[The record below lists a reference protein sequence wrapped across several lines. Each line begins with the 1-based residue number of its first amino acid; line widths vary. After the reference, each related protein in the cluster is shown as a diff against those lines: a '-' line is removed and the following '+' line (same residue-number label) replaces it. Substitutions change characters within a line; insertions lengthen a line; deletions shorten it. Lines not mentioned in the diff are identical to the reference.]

1 LVQVILDENGNSS
14 TLKALVR
21 GIFSVVPQVGQV
33 ATLLE
38 PRNPVSPGVRSDIA
52 ITRSLTILAV
62 LGIIA
67 ALYFA
72 KAILLP
78 LALAILLTFVLAP
91 LVRILESWSL
101 GRIPSVVIV
110 VVCTFLVIFGIGSF
124 IGGQVAQ
131 LAEKLPRYQ
140 FIIQHKVQTASS
152 AVSGGTLE
160 QFSHFLDRLNKEI
173 GIKNS
178 DNSEGG
184 SAGTGSKQGGG
195 ETNAPVPVEIHQPP
209 QTAMEVMHQVLGS
222 LLDPLATAGMVVIFV
237 IFFLMQRR
245 DLRDRLIRVAGSR
258 DLQRTTEALNDAAHR
273 LSRYF
278 LAQTA
283 LNVVFGITV
292 ATGLGLIGIPNPVLW
307 GILAMVLRFV
317 PYIGAAMAAAFP
329 IALAVAV
336 DPGWSMTFWTIGL
349 FVIVEP
355 LIGQVIEP
363 LVYGHSTGL
372 SPVAVIIAATFW
384 TWLWGPVGLLLST
397 PLTVCLGVLGRYIGW
412 LQFVDVLIG
421 DEPPLS
427 PAQSFYQR
435 ALAGDVN
442 ELTDQAEKQLK
453 RQSLSSYYDEV
464 VLQGLIL
471 AEVDV
476 RRGSL
481 EEKQVLEL
489 NDAVRRLVDDLSEY
503 EDTTPPSEPKPDEP
517 AVSIK
522 SDKDDPSSSQQP
534 SLPILQLTDL
544 PPEWASDRA
553 ILCVSGRG
561 LFDEA
566 ATLML
571 AQLLEKHGLK
581 TSIESDLAIFS
592 SNVVRLNGP
601 DVRMVCLSSLDI
613 AHSPAHWRS
622 SIRRLR
628 RRLPEA
634 KALAGLWGHDRRGAS
649 AEELRRSAGA
659 DLYAYS
665 LREAVGVCIE
675 TARSGGAADTGT
687 AVSPQPSTG

>member
-1 LVQVILDENGNSS
+1 VS
-14 TLKALVR
+14 
-21 GIFSVVPQVGQV
+21 QV
-33 ATLLE
+33 APLLE

-52 ITRSLTILAV
+52 ISRSLTILAV

-78 LALAILLTFVLAP
+78 LALAVLLTFVLAP
-91 LVRILESWSL
+91 LVRLLESWSL

-110 VVCTFLVIFGIGSF
+110 VVSAILIIFGIGSF

-131 LAEKLPRYQ
+131 LAEKLPQYQ
-140 FIIQHKVQTASS
+140 FIIQHKIQTASS
-152 AVSGGTLE
+152 VVSGGTLE
-160 QFSHFLDRLNKEI
+160 QFSNFLDRLNKEI
-173 GIKNS
+173 GIKNRDTGDRS
-178 DNSEGG
+178 SV
-184 SAGTGSKQGGG
+184 GTSSKPASS

-222 LLDPLATAGMVVIFV
+222 LLDPLATTGLVVIFV

-258 DLQRTTEALNDAAHR
+258 DLQRTTEALNDAAQR

-283 LNVVFGITV
+283 LNVVFGIIV
-292 ATGLGLIGIPNPVLW
+292 ATGLGLIGVPNPVLW

-317 PYIGAAMAAAFP
+317 PYIGAVMAAAFP
-329 IALAVAV
+329 IALAIAV

-349 FVIVEP
+349 FLVVEP

-397 PLTVCLGVLGRYIGW
+397 PLTVCLGVLGRHIGW

-435 ALAGDVN
+435 ALAGDAN
-442 ELTDQAEKQLK
+442 ELTDQAETQLK

-481 EEKQVLEL
+481 EEKQVLEI
-489 NDAVRRLVDDLSEY
+489 NDAVRGLIEDLSDY
-503 EDTTPPSEPKPDEP
+503 EDSTPLAEPKADEP
-517 AVSIK
+517 AVRLK
-522 SDKDDPSSSQQP
+522 SDKDEETPLGQP

-544 PPEWASDRA
+544 SPGWASDRA

-561 LFDEA
+561 QFDEV
-566 ATLML
+566 TTMML
-571 AQLLEKHGLK
+571 VQLLEKHGLK
-581 TSIESDLAIFS
+581 ASVESDSAVFS
-592 SNVVRLNGP
+592 SKVVRLNSA

-613 AHSPAHWRS
+613 AHNPAHWRY

-628 RRLPEA
+628 RRLPQA
-634 KALAGLWGHDRRGAS
+634 KALAGLWGHDKPGAG
-649 AEELRRSAGA
+649 AEELRTNAGG

-665 LREAVGVCIE
+665 LREAIGICIE
-675 TARSGGAADTGT
+675 TARSRGATDTPGGTT
-687 AVSPQPSTG
+687 VSPQPSAG

>member
-1 LVQVILDENGNSS
+1 MILDGNWNSL

-38 PRNPVSPGVRSDIA
+38 PRNPVSLGVRSDIA

-110 VVCTFLVIFGIGSF
+110 VVCTILVIFGIGSF

-160 QFSHFLDRLNKEI
+160 QFSNFLDRLNKEI
-173 GIKNS
+173 GIKNR

-184 SAGTGSKQGGG
+184 STGTASKQGDGG
-195 ETNAPVPVEIHQPP
+195 TNSPVPVEIHQPP

-222 LLDPLATAGMVVIFV
+222 LLDPLATAGIVVIFV

-258 DLQRTTEALNDAAHR
+258 DLQRTTEALNDAAQR

-283 LNVVFGITV
+283 LNVVFGIIV
-292 ATGLGLIGIPNPVLW
+292 ATGLGLIGVPNPVLW

-317 PYIGAAMAAAFP
+317 PYIGAVVAAAFP
-329 IALAVAV
+329 IALAIAV

-349 FVIVEP
+349 FVVVEP

-412 LQFVDVLIG
+412 LQFVDILIG

-503 EDTTPPSEPKPDEP
+503 EDSTPPIESKPDEP

-522 SDKDDPSSSQQP
+522 SDEDDPPSSQQP

-561 LFDEA
+561 QFDEA

-581 TSIESDLAIFS
+581 SSVENDLAVFS

-601 DVRMVCLSSLDI
+601 DVRMVCLSSVDI
-613 AHSPAHWRS
+613 AHSPAHWRY

-634 KALAGLWGHDRRGAS
+634 KALAGLWGQDRRGAS
-649 AEELRRSAGA
+649 AEELRSSAGA

-675 TARSGGAADTGT
+675 AARSGGAAGTGT
-687 AVSPQPSTG
+687 AASPQPSAG

>member
-1 LVQVILDENGNSS
+1 
-14 TLKALVR
+14 LVR
-21 GIFSVVPQVGQV
+21 RNFPAVPQVSQV
-33 ATLLE
+33 APLLE

-52 ITRSLTILAV
+52 ISRALTILAV

-78 LALAILLTFVLAP
+78 LALAVLLTFVLAP
-91 LVRILESWSL
+91 LVRLLESWSL

-110 VVCTFLVIFGIGSF
+110 VVSAILVIFGIGSF

-131 LAEKLPRYQ
+131 LAERLPQYQ
-140 FIIQHKVQTASS
+140 FIIQHKIQTASS
-152 AVSGGTLE
+152 VVSGGTLE
-160 QFSHFLDRLNKEI
+160 QFSKFLDRLNKEI
-173 GIKNS
+173 GIKNRGTDDS
-178 DNSEGG
+178 G
-184 SAGTGSKQGGG
+184 SAGTGSKPDGG

-209 QTAMEVMHQVLGS
+209 QTAMEVLHQVLGS
-222 LLDPLATAGMVVIFV
+222 LLDPLATTGLVVIFV
-237 IFFLMQRR
+237 IFFLIQRR

-283 LNVVFGITV
+283 LNVVFGIIV
-292 ATGLGLIGIPNPVLW
+292 ATGLGLIGVPNPVLW
-307 GILAMVLRFV
+307 GILAMMLRFV
-317 PYIGAAMAAAFP
+317 PYIGAVMAAAFP
-329 IALAVAV
+329 IALAIAV

-349 FVIVEP
+349 FLVVEP

-372 SPVAVIIAATFW
+372 SPVAVIVAATFW

-435 ALAGDVN
+435 ALAGDAN
-442 ELTDQAEKQLK
+442 ELTDQAETQLK

-464 VLQGLIL
+464 MLQGLIL

-481 EEKQVLEL
+481 EEKQVLEI
-489 NDAVRRLVDDLSEY
+489 NDAVRGLIEDLSDY
-503 EDTTPPSEPKPDEP
+503 EDSTPPAEPRTDEP
-517 AVSIK
+517 AVSLK
-522 SDKDDPSSSQQP
+522 SDTDEQPPSGQP

-544 PPEWASDRA
+544 SPEWASDRA

-561 LFDEA
+561 RFDEVT
-566 ATLML
+566 TLML
-571 AQLLEKHGLK
+571 VQLLERHGLK
-581 TSIESDLAIFS
+581 ASVESDSAVFS
-592 SNVVRLNGP
+592 SNVVRLNSA

-613 AHSPAHWRS
+613 AHSAAHWRY

-628 RRLPEA
+628 RRLSQT
-634 KALAGLWGHDRRGAS
+634 KVLAGLWGQDKRGAS
-649 AEELRRSAGA
+649 AEELRTSAGA

-665 LREAVGVCIE
+665 LSEAVGICIE
-675 TARSGGAADTGT
+675 AARSGGATDTPEGT
-687 AVSPQPSTG
+687 TASPQPSAG

>member
-1 LVQVILDENGNSS
+1 MHWLDVIFPIV
-14 TLKALVR
+14 T
-21 GIFSVVPQVGQV
+21 QVGQV

-62 LGIIA
+62 LGIIT
-67 ALYFA
+67 ALYLA

-91 LVRILESWSL
+91 LVRLLEGWSL

-110 VVCTFLVIFGIGSF
+110 VVCTILVIFGIGSF

-131 LAEKLPRYQ
+131 LAEKLPQYQ
-140 FIIQHKVQTASS
+140 FIIQHKIQTASS

-160 QFSHFLDRLNKEI
+160 QFSRFLDRLNKEI
-173 GIKNS
+173 GIRNR
-178 DNSEGG
+178 DTGEGG
-184 SAGTGSKQGGG
+184 SAGTASKSEGS
-195 ETNAPVPVEIHQPP
+195 ETNTPVPVEIHAPQ
-209 QTAMEVMHQVLGS
+209 QTAMEVIHRVMES
-222 LLDPLATAGMVVIFV
+222 LLDPLATTGMVVIFV
-237 IFFLMQRR
+237 IFFLLQRR
-245 DLRDRLIRVAGSR
+245 DLRDRLIRIAGSR
-258 DLQRTTEALNDAAHR
+258 DLRRTTEALNDAAHR

-283 LNVVFGITV
+283 LNVVFGIIV

-317 PYIGAAMAAAFP
+317 PYVGAAMAAAFP
-329 IALAVAV
+329 IALAIAV
-336 DPGWSMTFWTIGL
+336 DPGWSMAFWTIGL

-372 SPVAVIIAATFW
+372 SPVAVIVAATFW
-384 TWLWGPVGLLLST
+384 TWLWGPIGLLLST

-435 ALAGDVN
+435 ALAGDAN
-442 ELTDQAEKQLK
+442 ELADQAEKQLK
-453 RQSLSSYYDEV
+453 RQSLSTYYDEV
-464 VLQGLIL
+464 VIQGLIL
-471 AEVDV
+471 AEVDI

-481 EEKQVLEL
+481 EEKQVREI
-489 NDAVRRLVDDLSEY
+489 NDAVRRLIDDLSEY
-503 EDTTPPSEPKPDEP
+503 EDNSPPVEAKTDEP
-517 AVSIK
+517 AVSLK
-522 SDKDDPSSSQQP
+522 SEEDAQPSLQQP
-534 SLPILQLTDL
+534 SLPILQLADL
-544 PPEWASDRA
+544 SSEWAGDQA

-561 LFDEA
+561 QFDEA
-566 ATLML
+566 ATLMFV
-571 AQLLEKHGLK
+571 QLLEKHGLK
-581 TSIESDLAIFS
+581 ASVESDLAVFS
-592 SNVVRLNGP
+592 SNVVRLNGAN
-601 DVRMVCLSSLDI
+601 VRMVCLSSLEI
-613 AHSPAHWRS
+613 AHSPAHWRY
-622 SIRRLR
+622 SIRRFR
-628 RRLPEA
+628 RRLPQA
-634 KALAGLWGHDRRGAS
+634 KALAGLWGQDDHGAS
-649 AEELRRSAGA
+649 AEELRGSTGA

-665 LREAVGVCIE
+665 LREAIGVCIE
-675 TARSGGAADTGT
+675 AARSGGAADPEVT
-687 AVSPQPSTG
+687 VSPQPSAR

>member
-1 LVQVILDENGNSS
+1 MKLELIDAKSIGP
-14 TLKALVR
+14 R
-21 GIFSVVPQVGQV
+21 YFFFVPQVGQV

-52 ITRSLTILAV
+52 IARSLTILAV

-91 LVRILESWSL
+91 LVRLLESWSF

-110 VVCTFLVIFGIGSF
+110 VVCAILVIFGIGSF

-131 LAEKLPRYQ
+131 LAEKLPQYQ

-160 QFSHFLDRLNKEI
+160 QFSKFLDRLNKEI
-173 GIKNS
+173 GIKNRDAS
-178 DNSEGG
+178 GGDSSGTGAKPGG
-184 SAGTGSKQGGG
+184 S

-222 LLDPLATAGMVVIFV
+222 LLDPLATTGMVVIFV

-283 LNVVFGITV
+283 LNVVFGIIV

-307 GILAMVLRFV
+307 GILAMMLRFV
-317 PYIGAAMAAAFP
+317 PYIGAVMAAAFP
-329 IALAVAV
+329 IALAIAV

-349 FVIVEP
+349 FLIVEP

-397 PLTVCLGVLGRYIGW
+397 PLTVCLGVLGRYISW
-412 LQFVDVLIG
+412 LQFVDILIG

-435 ALAGDVN
+435 ALAGDAN
-442 ELTDQAEKQLK
+442 ELTDQAENQLK
-453 RQSLSSYYDEV
+453 RQSLSAYYDEV

-471 AEVDV
+471 AEVDL

-481 EEKQVLEL
+481 EEKQVLQI
-489 NDAVRRLVDDLSEY
+489 NDAVRRLVEDLSEY
-503 EDTTPPSEPKPDEP
+503 EDSTPPAEPRTDEP
-517 AVSIK
+517 AISLK
-522 SDKDDPSSSQQP
+522 SDKDDTPSSQQP
-534 SLPILQLTDL
+534 NLPILQLAEL

-553 ILCVSGRG
+553 ILCVSGQG
-561 LFDEA
+561 QLDEA

-571 AQLLEKHGLK
+571 VQLLEKHGLK
-581 TSIESDLAIFS
+581 ASVESDLAVFS

-613 AHSPAHWRS
+613 AHSPAHWRY

-628 RRLPEA
+628 RRLPQA
-634 KALAGLWGHDRRGAS
+634 KALAGLWGHDKLEAS
-649 AEELRRSAGA
+649 AEELRASAGA

-665 LREAVGVCIE
+665 LRETIGVCIE
-675 TARSGGAADTGT
+675 AVRCSAAADAAT

>member
-522 SDKDDPSSSQQP
+522 SEKDDPSSSQQP

-634 KALAGLWGHDRRGAS
+634 KALAGLWGHDHRGAS

>member
-1 LVQVILDENGNSS
+1 MHWSE
-14 TLKALVR
+14 A
-21 GIFSVVPQVGQV
+21 IFSVITQVGQV
-33 ATLLE
+33 ASLLE

-67 ALYFA
+67 ALYLA

-91 LVRILESWSL
+91 LVRLLESWSL

-110 VVCTFLVIFGIGSF
+110 IVCTILLIFGIGSF

-131 LAEKLPRYQ
+131 LAEKLPQYQ
-140 FIIQHKVQTASS
+140 FIIQHKIQTASS

-160 QFSHFLDRLNKEI
+160 QFSRFLDRLNKEI
-173 GIKNS
+173 GIRNRDTGNS
-178 DNSEGG
+178 G
-184 SAGTGSKQGGG
+184 STGTGSKSEGS
-195 ETNAPVPVEIHQPP
+195 EANTPVPVEIHQPQ
-209 QTAMEVMHQVLGS
+209 QTAMEVIHQVMGS
-222 LLDPLATAGMVVIFV
+222 LLDPLATTGMVVIFV
-237 IFFLMQRR
+237 IFFLLQRR
-245 DLRDRLIRVAGSR
+245 DLRDRLIRIAGSR

-283 LNVVFGITV
+283 LNVVFGIIV

-307 GILAMVLRFV
+307 GILGMVLRFV
-317 PYIGAAMAAAFP
+317 PYIGAVMAAAFP
-329 IALAVAV
+329 IALAIAV
-336 DPGWSMTFWTIGL
+336 DPGWSMAFWTIGL
-349 FVIVEP
+349 FLIVEP

-372 SPVAVIIAATFW
+372 SPVAVIVAATFW

-435 ALAGDVN
+435 ALAGDAN
-442 ELTDQAEKQLK
+442 ELADQAENQLK

-464 VLQGLIL
+464 VIQGLML

-481 EEKQVLEL
+481 EDKQVREI
-489 NDAVRRLVDDLSEY
+489 NDAVRRLVEDLSEY
-503 EDTTPPSEPKPDEP
+503 DDSSPPAGAKTDEP
-517 AVSIK
+517 AVSLK
-522 SDKDDPSSSQQP
+522 LETDDPPSPQQP
-534 SLPILQLTDL
+534 SLPILQLADL
-544 PPEWASDRA
+544 TPEWASDRA

-561 LFDEA
+561 QFDEA

-571 AQLLEKHGLK
+571 VQLLEKHGLK
-581 TSIESDLAIFS
+581 ASVESDLAVFS
-592 SNVVRLNGP
+592 SNVVRLNGA
-601 DVRMVCLSSLDI
+601 DVRMVCLSSLEI
-613 AHSPAHWRS
+613 AHSPAHWRY
-622 SIRRLR
+622 SIRRFR
-628 RRLPEA
+628 RRLPHA
-634 KALAGLWGHDRRGAS
+634 KALAGLWGDDQNGAT
-649 AEELRRSAGA
+649 AEELRANAGA

-665 LREAVGVCIE
+665 LREAIGVCIE
-675 TARSGGAADTGT
+675 AAHSSEAADTGMT
-687 AVSPQPSTG
+687 VEPQPSAG

>member
-1 LVQVILDENGNSS
+1 VSQVE
-14 TLKALVR
+14 
-21 GIFSVVPQVGQV
+21 P
-33 ATLLE
+33 LLE

-52 ITRSLTILAV
+52 ISRSLTILAV

-78 LALAILLTFVLAP
+78 LALAVLLTFVLAP
-91 LVRILESWSL
+91 LVRLLESWSL
-101 GRIPSVVIV
+101 GRIPSVIIV
-110 VVCTFLVIFGIGSF
+110 VVSAILIIFGIGSF

-131 LAEKLPRYQ
+131 IAEKLPQYQ
-140 FIIQHKVQTASS
+140 FIIQHKIQTASS
-152 AVSGGTLE
+152 VVSGGTLE
-160 QFSHFLDRLNKEI
+160 QFSNFLDRLNKEI
-173 GIKNS
+173 GIKNR
-178 DNSEGG
+178 DTGDRG
-184 SAGTGSKQGGG
+184 SVGTSSKPDSS

-209 QTAMEVMHQVLGS
+209 QTAMEVMRQVLGS
-222 LLDPLATAGMVVIFV
+222 LLDPLATTGLVVIFV

-258 DLQRTTEALNDAAHR
+258 DLQRTTEALNDAAQR

-283 LNVVFGITV
+283 LNVVFGIIV
-292 ATGLGLIGIPNPVLW
+292 ATGLGLIGVPNPVLW

-317 PYIGAAMAAAFP
+317 PYIGAVLAAAFP
-329 IALAVAV
+329 IALAIAV

-349 FVIVEP
+349 FLVVEP

-372 SPVAVIIAATFW
+372 SPVAVIVAATFW

-397 PLTVCLGVLGRYIGW
+397 PLTVCLGVLGRHIGW

-435 ALAGDVN
+435 VLAGDVN
-442 ELTDQAEKQLK
+442 ELTDQAETQLK

-481 EEKQVLEL
+481 EEKQVLEI
-489 NDAVRRLVDDLSEY
+489 NDAVRGLIEDLSDY
-503 EDTTPPSEPKPDEP
+503 EDSAPPDEPKTDEP
-517 AVSIK
+517 AVSLK
-522 SDKDDPSSSQQP
+522 SDKDEETPSGQP

-544 PPEWASDRA
+544 SPEWASDRA

-561 LFDEA
+561 QFDEV
-566 ATLML
+566 TTMML
-571 AQLLEKHGLK
+571 LQLLEKHGLK
-581 TSIESDLAIFS
+581 ASVESDSAVFS
-592 SNVVRLNGP
+592 SKVVRLNSA

-613 AHSPAHWRS
+613 AHNPAHWRY

-628 RRLPEA
+628 RRLPQA
-634 KALAGLWGHDRRGAS
+634 KALAGLWGHDRRGAG
-649 AEELRRSAGA
+649 AEELRTSAGG

-665 LREAVGVCIE
+665 LREAIGLCIE
-675 TARSGGAADTGT
+675 AARSSGATGT
-687 AVSPQPSTG
+687 PGGTTVSPQPFAG

>member
-1 LVQVILDENGNSS
+1 M
-14 TLKALVR
+14 
-21 GIFSVVPQVGQV
+21 

-38 PRNPVSPGVRSDIA
+38 PRNPVSPGIRSDIA
-52 ITRSLTILAV
+52 ISRSLTILAV
-62 LGIIA
+62 LAIIA

-91 LVRILESWSL
+91 LVRLFESWSL

-110 VVCTFLVIFGIGSF
+110 VVSAILVIFGIGSF

-131 LAEKLPRYQ
+131 LAEKLPQYQ

-160 QFSHFLDRLNKEI
+160 QFSKFLDRLNKEI
-173 GIKNS
+173 GIKNRDTGDS
-178 DNSEGG
+178 G
-184 SAGTGSKQGGG
+184 SVGTGSKPGGSDA
-195 ETNAPVPVEIHQPP
+195 NAPVPVEIHQPP
-209 QTAMEVMHQVLGS
+209 QTAMEVMHQVVGS
-222 LLDPLATAGMVVIFV
+222 LLDPLATTGMVVIFV

-283 LNVVFGITV
+283 LNVVFGIIV

-317 PYIGAAMAAAFP
+317 PYIGAVMAAAFP

-349 FVIVEP
+349 FLVVEP

-435 ALAGDVN
+435 ALAGDAN
-442 ELTDQAEKQLK
+442 ELTDQAERQLK

-464 VLQGLIL
+464 VLQALIL

-481 EEKQVLEL
+481 EEKQIVEI
-489 NDAVRRLVDDLSEY
+489 NDAVQALVEDLSEY
-503 EDTTPPSEPKPDEP
+503 EDNTPPAESRTDEP
-517 AVSIK
+517 AVSLK
-522 SDKDDPSSSQQP
+522 SDRDEPTSSPQP
-534 SLPILQLTDL
+534 SVPVLQPSELSSD
-544 PPEWASDRA
+544 WASDRA

-561 LFDEA
+561 QFDEV
-566 ATLML
+566 TTMML
-571 AQLLEKHGLK
+571 VQLLEKHGLK
-581 TSIESDLAIFS
+581 VSVESDSAVFS
-592 SNVVRLNGP
+592 SNVVRLNGA

-613 AHSPAHWRS
+613 AHSPAHWRY

-628 RRLPEA
+628 RQLPQA
-634 KALAGLWGHDRRGAS
+634 KTLAGLWGHDRRGGN
-649 AEELRRSAGA
+649 AEELRASAGA

-665 LREAVGVCIE
+665 LREAIGVCIDA
-675 TARSGGAADTGT
+675 ARSGGATDTPGGT
-687 AVSPQPSTG
+687 TASPQPSAG

>member
-1 LVQVILDENGNSS
+1 VN
-14 TLKALVR
+14 
-21 GIFSVVPQVGQV
+21 QV
-33 ATLLE
+33 APLLE

-52 ITRSLTILAV
+52 ISRSLTILAV

-78 LALAILLTFVLAP
+78 LALAVLLTFVLAP
-91 LVRILESWSL
+91 LVRLLESWSL

-110 VVCTFLVIFGIGSF
+110 VVSAILIIFGIGSF
-124 IGGQVAQ
+124 IGGQMAQ
-131 LAEKLPRYQ
+131 LAEKLPQYQ
-140 FIIQHKVQTASS
+140 FIIQHKIQTASS
-152 AVSGGTLE
+152 VVSGGTLE
-160 QFSHFLDRLNKEI
+160 QFSNFLDRLNKEI
-173 GIKNS
+173 GIKNR
-178 DNSEGG
+178 DTGDRG
-184 SAGTGSKQGGG
+184 SVGASSKPDSND
-195 ETNAPVPVEIHQPP
+195 TNAPVPVEIHQPP

-222 LLDPLATAGMVVIFV
+222 LLDPLATTGLVVIFV

-283 LNVVFGITV
+283 LNVVFGIIV
-292 ATGLGLIGIPNPVLW
+292 ATGLGLIGVPNPVLW
-307 GILAMVLRFV
+307 GILAMMLRFV
-317 PYIGAAMAAAFP
+317 PYIGAVMAAAFP

-349 FVIVEP
+349 FLVVEP

-412 LQFVDVLIG
+412 LQFVDILIG

-435 ALAGDVN
+435 ALAGDAN
-442 ELTDQAEKQLK
+442 ELTDQAETQLK
-453 RQSLSSYYDEV
+453 RQSLSSYYDDV

-481 EEKQVLEL
+481 EEKQVLEI
-489 NDAVRRLVDDLSEY
+489 NDAVRGLIEDLSDY
-503 EDTTPPSEPKPDEP
+503 EDSTPLAEPKTDEP
-517 AVSIK
+517 AVSLK
-522 SDKDDPSSSQQP
+522 LDEDEQLPSGQP
-534 SLPILQLTDL
+534 SLPILQSNDL
-544 PPEWASDRA
+544 SPGWASDRA

-561 LFDEA
+561 QFDEV
-566 ATLML
+566 TTMML
-571 AQLLEKHGLK
+571 LQLLEKHGLQA
-581 TSIESDLAIFS
+581 SVESDSAVFS
-592 SNVVRLNGP
+592 SNVVRLNSA
-601 DVRMVCLSSLDI
+601 DVKMVCLSSLDI
-613 AHSPAHWRS
+613 AHNPAHWRY

-628 RRLPEA
+628 RRLPQA
-634 KALAGLWGHDRRGAS
+634 KTLAGLWGQDQRGAG
-649 AEELRRSAGA
+649 AEELRTSAGG

-665 LREAVGVCIE
+665 LREAIGICIE
-675 TARSGGAADTGT
+675 AARSSGATDTPGGTT
-687 AVSPQPSTG
+687 VSPQPSAG

>member
-1 LVQVILDENGNSS
+1 M
-14 TLKALVR
+14 A
-21 GIFSVVPQVGQV
+21 P
-33 ATLLE
+33 LLE
-38 PRNPVSPGVRSDIA
+38 ARNPVSPGVRSDIA
-52 ITRSLTILAV
+52 ISRSLTILAV

-78 LALAILLTFVLAP
+78 FALAVLLTFVLAP
-91 LVRILESWSL
+91 LVRLLESWSL

-110 VVCTFLVIFGIGSF
+110 VVSAILIIFGIGSF
-124 IGGQVAQ
+124 IGGQLAQ
-131 LAEKLPRYQ
+131 LAEKLPQYQ
-140 FIIQHKVQTASS
+140 YIIQHKIQTASS
-152 AVSGGTLE
+152 VVSGGTLE
-160 QFSHFLDRLNKEI
+160 QFSNFLDRLNKEI
-173 GIKNS
+173 GIKNR
-178 DNSEGG
+178 DTGDHG
-184 SAGTGSKQGGG
+184 SVGTSSKPDSG

-222 LLDPLATAGMVVIFV
+222 LLDPLATTGLVVIFV

-283 LNVVFGITV
+283 LNVVFGIIV
-292 ATGLGLIGIPNPVLW
+292 ATGLGLIGVPNPVLW
-307 GILAMVLRFV
+307 GILAMMLRFV
-317 PYIGAAMAAAFP
+317 PYIGAVMAAAFP
-329 IALAVAV
+329 IALAIAV
-336 DPGWSMTFWTIGL
+336 DPGWSMTFWTVGL
-349 FVIVEP
+349 FLVVEP

-435 ALAGDVN
+435 ALAGDAN
-442 ELTDQAEKQLK
+442 ELTDQAETQLK

-481 EEKQVLEL
+481 EEKQVLEI
-489 NDAVRRLVDDLSEY
+489 NDAVRALIEDLSDY
-503 EDTTPPSEPKPDEP
+503 EDSTPPAEPKTDEP
-517 AVSIK
+517 AVSLK
-522 SDKDDPSSSQQP
+522 SDTDEQP
-534 SLPILQLTDL
+534 LSGQPNLPILQLTDL
-544 PPEWASDRA
+544 SPAWTSDRA

-561 LFDEA
+561 QFDEV
-566 ATLML
+566 TTMML
-571 AQLLEKHGLK
+571 LQLLEKHGLK
-581 TSIESDLAIFS
+581 ASVESDSAVFS
-592 SNVVRLNGP
+592 SNVVRLNSA

-613 AHSPAHWRS
+613 AYNPAHWRY

-628 RRLPEA
+628 RRLPQA
-634 KALAGLWGHDRRGAS
+634 RALAGLWGHDKRGAG
-649 AEELRRSAGA
+649 AEELRTSAGG

-665 LREAVGVCIE
+665 LREAIGICIE
-675 TARSGGAADTGT
+675 AARSSGATGT
-687 AVSPQPSTG
+687 PEGTTVSPQPSAG

>member
-1 LVQVILDENGNSS
+1 
-14 TLKALVR
+14 
-21 GIFSVVPQVGQV
+21 VGQV

-52 ITRSLTILAV
+52 IARSLTILAV

-67 ALYFA
+67 ALYLA

-91 LVRILESWSL
+91 LVRLLESWSF

-110 VVCTFLVIFGIGSF
+110 VVCAILVIFGIGSF

-131 LAEKLPRYQ
+131 LAEKLPQYQ

-160 QFSHFLDRLNKEI
+160 QFSKFLDRLNKEI
-173 GIKNS
+173 GIKNR
-178 DNSEGG
+178 DAGDGG
-184 SAGTGSKQGGG
+184 SSEAGSKPGGS
-195 ETNAPVPVEIHQPP
+195 EANTPVPVEIHQPP

-222 LLDPLATAGMVVIFV
+222 LLDPLATTGMVVIFV

-245 DLRDRLIRVAGSR
+245 DLRDRLIRIAGSR

-283 LNVVFGITV
+283 LNVVFGIIV

-307 GILAMVLRFV
+307 GILAMMLRFV
-317 PYIGAAMAAAFP
+317 PYIGAVMAAAFP
-329 IALAVAV
+329 IALAIAV

-349 FVIVEP
+349 FLIVEP

-397 PLTVCLGVLGRYIGW
+397 PLTVCLGVLGRYISW

-435 ALAGDVN
+435 ALAGDAN
-442 ELTDQAEKQLK
+442 DLTDQAENQLK
-453 RQSLSSYYDEV
+453 HQSLSSYYDDV

-481 EEKQVLEL
+481 EDKQVLQINE
-489 NDAVRRLVDDLSEY
+489 AVRRLVDDLSEY
-503 EDTTPPSEPKPDEP
+503 DDDTPPAETRTDEP
-517 AVSIK
+517 AVSLK
-522 SDKDDPSSSQQP
+522 LDKDDPPSSQQP
-534 SLPILQLTDL
+534 NLPVLQLTDL
-544 PPEWASDRA
+544 PPEWISDRA
-553 ILCVSGRG
+553 ILCVCGQG
-561 LFDEA
+561 PFDEA

-571 AQLLEKHGLK
+571 VQLLEKHGLK
-581 TSIESDLAIFS
+581 ANVESDLAVFS

-613 AHSPAHWRS
+613 AHSPAHWRH

-628 RRLPEA
+628 RRLPQA
-634 KALAGLWGHDRRGAS
+634 KALAGLWGHDKLEAS
-649 AEELRRSAGA
+649 AEELRANAGA
-659 DLYAYS
+659 DLYVYS
-665 LREAVGVCIE
+665 LREAIGACIE
-675 TARSGGAADTGT
+675 AARSSAAVDTAT
-687 AVSPQPSTG
+687 PVSPQPSTG

>member
-1 LVQVILDENGNSS
+1 LARNWNSFNLD
-14 TLKALVR
+14 ALLR
-21 GIFSVVPQVGQV
+21 GSFAGCTEVDRV

-38 PRNPVSPGVRSDIA
+38 PRNLVSAGLRSDIA
-52 ITRSLTILAV
+52 VTRSLTILAV

-91 LVRILESWSL
+91 LVRLLESWSL

-110 VVCTFLVIFGIGSF
+110 VVSAILVIFGIGSF
-124 IGGQVAQ
+124 LGGQVAQ
-131 LAEKLPRYQ
+131 LAEKLPQYQ
-140 FIIQHKVQTASS
+140 FIIQHKIQSASS
-152 AVSGGTLE
+152 VVSGGTLE
-160 QFSHFLDRLNKEI
+160 QFSRFLDRLNKEI
-173 GIKNS
+173 GIKSNNNN
-178 DNSEGG
+178 DG
-184 SAGTGSKQGGG
+184 SSTGTGLKSGDTGTK
-195 ETNAPVPVEIHQPP
+195 APLPVEIHQPP
-209 QTAMEVMHQVLGS
+209 QTAMEVVQQVLGS
-222 LLDPLATAGMVVIFV
+222 LFDPLATTGMVVIFV

-245 DLRDRLIRVAGSR
+245 DLRDRIIKVAGSR

-283 LNVVFGITV
+283 LNVAFGIIV

-307 GILAMVLRFV
+307 GISAMLLRFV
-317 PYIGAAMAAAFP
+317 PYIGAVMAAAFP
-329 IALAVAV
+329 VALAIAV

-349 FVIVEP
+349 FLVVEP

-384 TWLWGPVGLLLST
+384 TWLWGPIGLLLST
-397 PLTVCLGVLGRYIGW
+397 PLTVCLGVLGRHIGW
-412 LQFVDVLIG
+412 LQFIDVLIG

-435 ALAGDVN
+435 ALAGDTD
-442 ELTDQAEKQLK
+442 ELTDQAEKHLK

-464 VLQGLIL
+464 VLEGLIL

-476 RRGSL
+476 RRGAL
-481 EEKQVLEL
+481 EEKQILQIK
-489 NDAVRRLVDDLSEY
+489 NAVQRLIEDLSEY
-503 EDTTPPSEPKPDEP
+503 EDSSPPAEPEADEP
-517 AVSIK
+517 AVSLK
-522 SDKDDPSSSQQP
+522 SDKDEPPSSQQP
-534 SLPILQLTDL
+534 NLPILQLTEL
-544 PPEWASDRA
+544 SPEWTGDRA
-553 ILCVSGRG
+553 ILCVPGRG
-561 LFDEA
+561 HFDEA
-566 ATLML
+566 TTVML
-571 AQLLEKHGLK
+571 VQLLEKHGLK
-581 TSIESDLAIFS
+581 AGLESDSAAFS
-592 SNVVRLNGP
+592 SKVVRLSGA

-613 AHSPAHWRS
+613 GHSPTHLRY

-628 RRLPEA
+628 RQLPKA
-634 KALAGLWGHDRRGAS
+634 KALAGLWGHDKRGGS
-649 AEELRRSAGA
+649 VEELQSSAAA

-665 LREAVGVCIE
+665 LREAISACIE
-675 TARSGGAADTGT
+675 AARSGGATDAPGGAT
-687 AVSPQPSTG
+687 VSPQPSAG

>member
-1 LVQVILDENGNSS
+1 VS
-14 TLKALVR
+14 
-21 GIFSVVPQVGQV
+21 QV
-33 ATLLE
+33 APLLE

-52 ITRSLTILAV
+52 ISRSLTILAV

-78 LALAILLTFVLAP
+78 LALAVLLTFVLAP
-91 LVRILESWSL
+91 LVRLLESWSL

-110 VVCTFLVIFGIGSF
+110 VVSAILIIFGIGSF

-131 LAEKLPRYQ
+131 LAEKLPQYQ
-140 FIIQHKVQTASS
+140 FIIQHKIQTASS
-152 AVSGGTLE
+152 VVSGGTLE
-160 QFSHFLDRLNKEI
+160 QFSNFLDRLNKEI
-173 GIKNS
+173 GIKNRDTGDRS
-178 DNSEGG
+178 SV
-184 SAGTGSKQGGG
+184 GTSSKPASS

-222 LLDPLATAGMVVIFV
+222 LLDPLATTGLVVIFV

-258 DLQRTTEALNDAAHR
+258 DLQRTTEALNDAAQR

-283 LNVVFGITV
+283 LNVVFGIIV
-292 ATGLGLIGIPNPVLW
+292 ATGLGLIGVPNPVLW

-317 PYIGAAMAAAFP
+317 PYIGAVMAAAFP
-329 IALAVAV
+329 IALAIAV

-349 FVIVEP
+349 FLVVEP

-397 PLTVCLGVLGRYIGW
+397 PLTVCLGVLGRHIGW

-435 ALAGDVN
+435 ALAGDAN
-442 ELTDQAEKQLK
+442 ELTDQAETQLK

-481 EEKQVLEL
+481 EEKQVLEI
-489 NDAVRRLVDDLSEY
+489 NDAVRELIEDLSDY
-503 EDTTPPSEPKPDEP
+503 EDSTPLAEPKADEP
-517 AVSIK
+517 AVRLK
-522 SDKDDPSSSQQP
+522 SDKDEETPLGQP

-544 PPEWASDRA
+544 SPGWASDRA

-561 LFDEA
+561 QFDEV
-566 ATLML
+566 TTMML
-571 AQLLEKHGLK
+571 VQLLEKHGLK
-581 TSIESDLAIFS
+581 ASVESDSAVFS
-592 SNVVRLNGP
+592 SKVVRLNSA

-613 AHSPAHWRS
+613 AHNPAHWRY

-628 RRLPEA
+628 RRLPQA
-634 KALAGLWGHDRRGAS
+634 KALAGLWGHDKHGAG
-649 AEELRRSAGA
+649 AEELRTNAGG

-665 LREAVGVCIE
+665 LREAIGICIE
-675 TARSGGAADTGT
+675 AARSRGATDTPGGTT
-687 AVSPQPSTG
+687 VPPQPSAG